1 MFSDGTLLCHWHWGP
16 HVNSML
22 RVTTPA
28 PLAPCLLCLQAPSG
42 PGSGSLEGGS
52 PVLRPAHPQ
61 HGAKSVRAAG
71 LGTRRTITLFPAVS
85 DLEALGKPLPISGPL
100 FPHLGKEAG
109 ALGLPVVPRAPPPS
123 DCNSPP
129 RHAGPSGHSPGLAPA
144 WARPV
149 HVHMLLCVLRGEGCT
164 ERRVRC

>member
-1 MFSDGTLLCHWHWGP
+1 MGPRSAISTRDHMRTPCCASLPQPHWLPASSVCKLL
-16 HVNSML
+16 
-22 RVTTPA
+22 
-28 PLAPCLLCLQAPSG
+28 LAQALLVWK
-42 PGSGSLEGGS
+42 EGLS

-71 LGTRRTITLFPAVS
+71 LGTRRTITLFSTVS
-85 DLEALGKPLPISGPL
+85 DLEASGKPLPISGPL

-123 DCNSPP
+123 DYNSPP

-144 WARPV
+144 WARPSV